1 MSTNP
6 AEFVAAAKQVNE
18 AYTSLEGEADLLLA
32 QYAVDYINAGL
43 VQRWDDV
50 PGTNDLMFWR
60 PDAGQD
66 GLYFT
71 GSDRDGDGLFI
82 TVPFEYIL
90 DPQGWIARTKD
101 AREHAKARQAEDE
114 ARKAAE
120 AKVTEIARLKSRLAD
135 LEGEQV

>member
-1 MSTNP
+1 MSANP

-18 AYTSLEGEADLLLA
+18 SFSALEGEADEWLA
-32 QYAVDYINAGL
+32 QFVVDYRNAGL
-43 VQRWDDV
+43 VRSWGEV
-50 PGTNDLMFWR
+50 PDSATFMIWR
-60 PDAGQD
+60 PMECE
-66 GLYFT
+66 GLYFD
-71 GSDRDGDGLFI
+71 GSEYGDTI
-82 TVPFEYIL
+82 SCTVPFEYIL